1 MRRLLLP
8 ILASMAIVGVLA
20 LAMDQARTI
29 VHTAQ
34 FVGGIARAM
43 APPWMKSNPPRSY
56 PRSIRGGPCIVI
68 MTIPLARPGESR
80 AIPIPPAQPG
90 AVQVVPLRPACA
102 PGTIRVTLP
111 PNRTSTA
118 RSQ

>member
-1 MRRLLLP
+1 MRRLMLP
-8 ILASMAIVGVLA
+8 ILASVAIIGVLA
-20 LAMDQARTI
+20 LAIGQASTI

-34 FVGGIARAM
+34 LVGGIARAM
-43 APPWMKSNPPRSY
+43 APPWMQSNPPRFY

-68 MTIPLARPGESR
+68 MTIPLARPGESQV
-80 AIPIPPAQPG
+80 IPIPRAQPG
-90 AVQVVPLRPACA
+90 VVQVVPLRPACT

-111 PNRTSTA
+111 PASASTM